1 MIFSTNLKG
10 IMALLFGRHF
20 FSKFVFCVTASNKLE
35 HFFFGIPDWPAEV
48 RRRAVH
54 KTGRE
59 IDGRFRRV
67 GDSRVCQIR
76 TCSEGRSWLAVKGH
90 GAGPTPWD

>member
-54 KTGRE
+54 KTGTVDF
-59 IDGRFRRV
+59 DG
-67 GDSRVCQIR
+67 SATAECEK
-76 TCSEGRSWLAVKGH
+76 SELALKG
-90 GAGPTPWD
+90 GPGSP